1 AFNTIPW
8 STILESLRFHRV
20 PTGLRNLIED
30 YLAGRA
36 VVFPE
41 RRGWGHKA
49 VSCGVPQGS
58 VLGPLLWDVG
68 FDWVL
73 RGANLRGVQ
82 VICYADDTLVTA
94 RGDDYRSASILAAA
108 AVATVVARIRKL
120 GLEVALH
127 KSEAVCFHPARKGP
141 PPGASITIGGT
152 AIAVRSQLKYLGLV
166 LDSRWSFDRHFD
178 VLVPKLLGAAGALAR
193 LLPNIGGG
201 GKSVRRLYLGVVRS
215 MALYGAPVWSPTLS
229 ARNAALLQRVQR
241 VLAVRVVRGYR
252 TISTVVACALAGS
265 LPWEYEAEVL
275 AAVYRR
281 RAQSLGRGSVP
292 RLSVVARWRRAA
304 RRVATLKWKER
315 LAAEEI

>member
-1 AFNTIPW
+1 
-8 STILESLRFHRV
+8 HRV

-120 GLEVALH
+120 GL
-127 KSEAVCFHPARKGP
+127 
-141 PPGASITIGGT
+141 
-152 AIAVRSQLKYLGLV
+152 
-166 LDSRWSFDRHFD
+166 
-178 VLVPKLLGAAGALAR
+178 
-193 LLPNIGGG
+193 
-201 GKSVRRLYLGVVRS
+201 
-215 MALYGAPVWSPTLS
+215 
-229 ARNAALLQRVQR
+229 
-241 VLAVRVVRGYR
+241 
-252 TISTVVACALAGS
+252 
-265 LPWEYEAEVL
+265 
-275 AAVYRR
+275 
-281 RAQSLGRGSVP
+281 
-292 RLSVVARWRRAA
+292 
-304 RRVATLKWKER
+304 
-315 LAAEEI
+315 

>member
-1 AFNTIPW
+1 MAVSIDISNAFNTIPW

-36 VVFPE
+36 VGIPE

-94 RGDDYRSASILAAA
+94 RGDDYRSAAILAVAG
-108 AVATVVARIRKL
+108 VATVVSRIKRL

-127 KSEAVCFHPARKGP
+127 KSEAVCFHSAREGP
-141 PPGASITIGGT
+141 PQGANLVVGGVT
-152 AIAVRSQLKYLGLV
+152 IAVQPKLKYLGLV
-166 LDSRWSFDRHFD
+166 LDSKWRFDHHFKM
-178 VLVPKLLGAAGALAR
+178 LGPRLLGTAGALTR
-193 LLPNIGGG
+193 LLPNTVGCSAGI
-201 GKSVRRLYLGVVRS
+201 RRLYLGVVRS
-215 MALYGAPVWSPTLS
+215 MALYGAPVWSPALT
-229 ARNAALLQRVQR
+229 ARNAALL
-241 VLAVRVVRGYR
+241 
-252 TISTVVACALAGS
+252 
-265 LPWEYEAEVL
+265 
-275 AAVYRR
+275 
-281 RAQSLGRGSVP
+281 
-292 RLSVVARWRRAA
+292 
-304 RRVATLKWKER
+304 
-315 LAAEEI
+315 